1 VQVVN
6 YVDLGARARA
16 RINKRSSQ
24 PSIKS
29 NYTQRLYAFVQQMQ
43 LHEECYG
50 LVQVGSHALKGSML
64 VEPHGRRRFCGALTH
79 SL

>member
-1 VQVVN
+1 VHVVN
-6 YVDLGARARA
+6 YVDLGARA

-24 PSIKS
+24 PSRKS

-50 LVQVGSHALKGSML
+50 LVQVGSHAARFKG
-64 VEPHGRRRFCGALTH
+64 VNVG
-79 SL
+79 